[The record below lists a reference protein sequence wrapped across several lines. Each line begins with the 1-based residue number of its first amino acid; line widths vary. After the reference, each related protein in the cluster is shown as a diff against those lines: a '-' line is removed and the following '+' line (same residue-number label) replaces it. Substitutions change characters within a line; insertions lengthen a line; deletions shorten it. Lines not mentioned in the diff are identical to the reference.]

1 MKKVKTSAIPY
12 TGYNYQ
18 TYQGMSWLLDW
29 LANPSRFLKMRFEC
43 NDKDLAP
50 QGLEDIVAW
59 RSDGKLDYAQVK
71 FTPNNDDQKLSWDWL
86 LKLPSTRRPRSLMM
100 KWVDALSS
108 VDPANVGRARLIT
121 NREPDEEFGRCLE
134 GAKVDFDTL
143 SADRQRE
150 VVSQLGDE
158 SAARR
163 IFGALEIEHSNTG
176 YLALPRVMMGELV
189 KLGYDETSFHRLFH
203 ESTQWATH
211 DNLPAPNGDITLD
224 VVRSV
229 LSTLRPEPISQE
241 FEVPTGYRPPDTT
254 FHSDLLEKLSKS
266 DSDKNLHV
274 LWGAPGR
281 GKSTYLSYLTHTLD
295 EKAIPVIRHHYF
307 LSTTDRSTDRMRLYA
322 VANSL
327 LAQIARLRDSDHA
340 STRHEE
346 LRREITECAEE
357 FRKIG
362 VPLVIIIDGLDH
374 VWRREKDMRPL
385 NELFEQLIPVPA
397 NSHLII
403 GTQPVVDEQLPS
415 RLLAWLARDKWSELP
430 PMSVESI
437 LAYVVSLVRS
447 RRWMRNK
454 NIRQSEELRA
464 CSVALHLRTGGHP
477 LHLIFSIED
486 LLRRSNPPREYLI
499 QNLPAC
505 PDNDIRK
512 YYEELWLKLS
522 RPQQDSLHLICE
534 LPFYWPVDAFAEISN
549 NHAVVSTDGIT
560 HLLFECAVGYRPFH
574 ESLAVFV
581 TGKTKHNERIASLLP
596 KVEEWLASSAPAV
609 IGNSWLYSLR
619 AKRGDHAQLAQ
630 TLTREWV
637 LERLVEGYPAAT
649 IERLLREAEQYM
661 FDDGELAEACRL
673 RSIKH
678 RVNQGPQFQ
687 IDDMQLLHAMCW
699 AVSVD
704 ESLLDETIANAAL
717 LSPMRQGSLSR
728 ALSFNRDPRASKMAR
743 RAINRFQSEYRFK
756 NRQHSS
762 RADQDFQFLL
772 ERLAASG
779 ALRIEYFTEPSV
791 LDDEP
796 RERLLATLTGLVQAQ
811 DLSALFI
818 LHKHASTLGNAKLI
832 EQAILEVAVETGVKL
847 HAWSESRL
855 FWANSVAVLHLAL
868 TGRGSDDVFTR
879 DALPNAPTE
888 WKDNSQ
894 FEAGFG
900 SLLIHSFFS
909 SLALHFLSSATV
921 CILPPLNSHGNPELL
936 MFQSAMERAGET
948 AAILLK
954 SQGRVDY
961 EFIFE
966 QTKHVPILSGHDYE
980 SMDRYQGVK
989 RALHQ
994 IAIRL
999 QVFCM
1004 AQNATGLISPQSI
1017 ARAKECKHFSVAR
1030 LMADAA
1036 DVHIRLLQ
1044 PELLGDL
1051 VTSELS
1057 NVQAANR
1064 EIGETIE
1071 SLMELAQL
1079 CLIQR
1084 SRDDV
1089 RRICHSIW
1097 ELVLGY
1103 GKHKDTSIL
1112 ELLNAIEHMAFA
1124 DKEFAT
1130 EQLLSVSGVIEKVTT
1145 FTDGDETHNVHRYVA
1160 EALREGSPPFLAKK
1174 YSYHLE
1180 RGEWYEAQETIRE
1193 ALKNINH
1200 ESPFTAA
1207 LARTGLTE
1215 NEMPKSWRAS
1225 ESGDAAHSIYLAS
1238 LDFLGLDVTI
1248 EKPDTYASP
1257 ESKQFEADFKQY
1269 RPSDFAKLLRD
1280 MRDSGHYF
1288 ERESLR
1294 SWYQYWTQA
1303 DHSNLVKSLHK
1314 YLDQDNDCDAEVRY
1328 VLDQLFDSTLS
1339 LFGRD
1344 RAFYIAV
1351 LAQVENGGWSSWG
1364 MSESRDASRAR
1375 LRKVAEIYPERALEF
1390 VAESCTRPNKM
1401 FGKIV
1406 EPSYTIPGVNLIY
1419 FLVQAKQV
1427 DLAKSYLVS
1436 MVGSLRDETQMFSL
1450 PRPAWSL
1457 AQPLSDA
1464 ELPLQLLIARLKS
1477 GVATT
1482 RLWAMQELIGLLQ
1495 SEDTR
1500 SIVESVL
1507 QAHIRLIRLD
1517 TELIEV
1523 LGLLW
1528 VARIEGLEFSRIL
1541 DVGEIVSTL
1550 SVELCDML
1558 ELTYSRRP
1566 VLLAPQGYRAGR
1578 DFFKVDGLPERIGLD
1593 LGRLQDA
1600 IRFPA
1605 VSQAS
1610 FEAERLVDTV
1620 RYDSSVRFFFG
1631 AERGQMNG
1639 ALLTNAT
1646 QIARTAYLR
1655 SISVAREFTGFSV
1668 ERVLDW
1674 SSSAIPFSPL
1684 FMGVRSV
1691 RPNFWLALREL
1702 ILRNELFVSDEVFGK
1717 FIDSIGGDD
1726 KVLGALKVP
1735 IYRSENEF
1743 VLLEIRLCA
1752 YQANMNFEEVL
1763 AELPA
1768 DDELSQLLRPSLLG
1782 DEGLYC
1788 CEHSSKVMEKDRAR
1802 MLAVSFMV
1810 IPHAYLHLELFQRGV
1825 YLPISYESE
1834 EEFFVVPEDFGLSV
1848 ISAHGHVGDI
1858 SYWNTEW
1865 SPTYPSTKGPGC
1877 GTLLTIQRDALHSL
1891 VRPGELFGYRCTLA
1905 RYRRDYS
1912 YSEFEES
1919 SRDEYFFSFV

>member
-1 MKKVKTSAIPY
+1 MNKVKTSAIPY

-29 LANPSRFLKMRFEC
+29 LANPSRFLKLRFEC
-43 NDKDLAP
+43 NDKNLAP
-50 QGLEDIVAW
+50 QGLDDIVAW

-71 FTPNNDDQKLSWDWL
+71 FTPNKEEYKLSWDWL
-86 LKLPSTRRPRSLMM
+86 LELPSTKKPRSLMI
-100 KWVDALSS
+100 KWGDALNS
-108 VDPANVGRARLIT
+108 VDPANVGQVRLIT
-121 NREPDEEFGRCLE
+121 NREPDEEFGRCLD

-143 SADRQRE
+143 LPERQRE

-158 SAARR
+158 LAARR
-163 IFGALEIEHSNTG
+163 IFSVLEIEHSNTS
-176 YLALPRVMMGELV
+176 YLALPRVMEGELV
-189 KLGYDETSFHRLFH
+189 RLGYDETSFHRLFH
-203 ESTQWATH
+203 ESTLWATH

-241 FEVPTGYRPPDTT
+241 FEVPTGYRPPDAT

-266 DSDKNLHV
+266 DSDENLHV

-281 GKSTYLSYLTHTLD
+281 GKSTYLSYLTHALD

-327 LAQIARLRDSDHA
+327 LAQIARLRDSGHA

-357 FRKIG
+357 FRKLG

-374 VWRREKDMRPL
+374 VWRREKDVRPL
-385 NELFEQLIPVPA
+385 NELFEQLVPVPT
-397 NSHLII
+397 NTHLII
-403 GTQPVVDEQLPS
+403 GTQPVGDEQLPS
-415 RLLAWLARDKWSELP
+415 RLLASLARDKWSELP

-447 RRWMRNK
+447 RRWMRSK

-477 LHLIFSIED
+477 LHLIFSVED
-486 LLRRSNPPREYLI
+486 LLRKSNPPRDYLI
-499 QNLPAC
+499 PNLPAC

-534 LPFYWPVDAFAEISN
+534 LPFYWPVDAFVEISN
-549 NHAVVSTDGIT
+549 NHVVVSTDGIA

-596 KVEEWLASSAPAV
+596 QVEEWLASSAPAV
-609 IGNSWLYSLR
+609 VRNSWLYSLR

-661 FDDGELAEACRL
+661 FNDGELAEAYRL

-687 IDDMQLLHAMCW
+687 INDMQLLRAMCW

-728 ALSFNRDPRASKMAR
+728 ALSFNEDPRASKMAR

-756 NRQHSS
+756 NGQHSS
-762 RADQDFQFLL
+762 QADQDFQFLI

-791 LDDEP
+791 LDNEP
-796 RERLLATLTGLVQAQ
+796 RERLSATLRGLVQAK

-818 LHKHASTLGNAKLI
+818 LHKHASKLGNAELI
-832 EQAILEVAVETGVKL
+832 EQAILEVAVETGANL

-855 FWANSVAVLHLAL
+855 FWANSLAVLHLAL
-868 TGRGSDDVFTR
+868 TGRDSDAVFTR
-879 DALPNAPTE
+879 DALPNAPIE
-888 WKDNSQ
+888 WKDNAQ
-894 FEAGFG
+894 FDAGFG

-909 SLALHFLSSATV
+909 SLALHFLPSASV
-921 CILPPLNSHGNPELL
+921 CILPPSNLHGNPQLL
-936 MFQSAMERAGET
+936 KFQSAMERAGEA

-954 SQGRVDY
+954 SQGRLDY
-961 EFIFE
+961 EFVFE
-966 QTKHVPILSGHDYE
+966 QTKHVPILSGRDYE
-980 SMDRYQGVK
+980 SVERYQGVK

-1004 AQNATGLISPQSI
+1004 AQGATGLISPQSI
-1017 ARAKECKHFSVAR
+1017 ARAKECKHFSVGR
-1030 LMADAA
+1030 LMADVA
-1036 DVHIRLLQ
+1036 DIHIQLLQ
-1044 PELLGDL
+1044 PELLKEL
-1051 VTSELS
+1051 VASEIAG
-1057 NVQAANR
+1057 VKAANQ

-1071 SLMELAQL
+1071 ALMELAQL
-1079 CLIQR
+1079 CLLQR
-1084 SRDDV
+1084 SRGDV
-1089 RRICHSIW
+1089 REICQKIW

-1112 ELLNAIEHMAFA
+1112 ELLNAIEHMALA

-1130 EQLLSVSGVIEKVTT
+1130 EQVLSVAGVIEKVTT
-1145 FTDGDETHNVHRYVA
+1145 FTDGDETNSVHRYAA
-1160 EALREGSPPFLAKK
+1160 EALREASPPFLAKK

-1207 LARTGLTE
+1207 LACTGLTE

-1225 ESGDAAHSIYLAS
+1225 EGGEAVHPIYQAS
-1238 LDFLGLDVTI
+1238 LDFLGIDVTI
-1248 EKPDTYASP
+1248 EKPDTYTSP
-1257 ESKQFEADFKQY
+1257 ESKPFEADFKKY
-1269 RPSDFAKLLRD
+1269 RPSDFENLLRD

-1294 SWYQYWTQA
+1294 SWYQYWAQA
-1303 DHSNLVKSLHK
+1303 DHSNLVNSLHK
-1314 YLDQDNDCDAEVRY
+1314 YLGQDNDYDAEVRY

-1344 RAFYIAV
+1344 RAFHIVV

-1364 MSESRDASRAR
+1364 MTESRDASRAR
-1375 LRKVAEIYPERALEF
+1375 LRKVAEMYPERALEF
-1390 VAESCTRPNKM
+1390 VAESCTRQDKM
-1401 FGKIV
+1401 FREMV

-1419 FLVQAKQV
+1419 FLVHAKHV
-1427 DLAKSYLVS
+1427 DLAKSYLAR
-1436 MVGSLRDETQMFSL
+1436 MVASLKDETKMFSL
-1450 PRPAWSL
+1450 PRPEWSL
-1457 AQPLSDA
+1457 ALPPSDA

-1477 GVATT
+1477 GVGTV
-1482 RLWAMQELIGLLQ
+1482 RLWAIKELAKLLL
-1495 SEDTR
+1495 SGETR
-1500 SIVESVL
+1500 SIVETEL
-1507 QAHIRLIRLD
+1507 HTHLKTIKLD
-1517 TELIEV
+1517 TEFIEV
-1523 LGLLW
+1523 LGLLRL
-1528 VARIEGLEFSRIL
+1528 ASDEGFEFSREFSVG
-1541 DVGEIVSTL
+1541 DVGSTL
-1550 SVELCDML
+1550 GEKWCEML
-1558 ELTYSRRP
+1558 EVHYVRRP
-1566 VLLAPQGYRAGR
+1566 ILIAPQGFRASR
-1578 DFFKVDGLPERIGLD
+1578 DFFRVDGLPGMIFDD
-1593 LGRLQDA
+1593 LKRLQDS
-1600 IRFPA
+1600 IPFS
-1605 VSQAS
+1605 VIQQAN
-1610 FEAERLVDTV
+1610 FEAMRLAEVV
-1620 RYDSSVRFFFG
+1620 QYDSSARFFIG
-1631 AERGQMNG
+1631 AERGQMSG
-1639 ALLTNAT
+1639 SMLTNAT

-1655 SISVAREFTGFSV
+1655 AIAVACQVGGFPDAKS
-1668 ERVLDW
+1668 LDW
-1674 SSSAIPFSPL
+1674 SDCAIPLAPL
-1684 FMGVRSV
+1684 FMGIASR
-1691 RPNFWLALREL
+1691 RPEFWSTVLNMFSQNGALAPSKIFDQVLALA
-1702 ILRNELFVSDEVFGK
+1702 SAAHQ
-1717 FIDSIGGDD
+1717 
-1726 KVLGALKVP
+1726 VLGALNAP
-1735 IYRSENEF
+1735 IHLSENEF
-1743 VLLEIRLCA
+1743 VLIEITLCA
-1752 YQANMNFEEVL
+1752 HQPEMDVDEVL
-1763 AELPA
+1763 AYLPP
-1768 DDELSQLLRPSLLG
+1768 DSEFSQLLIANLVT
-1782 DEGLYC
+1782 DEGFYRCDRRPKAALGA
-1788 CEHSSKVMEKDRAR
+1788 RAR
-1802 MLAVSFMV
+1802 RLAASCMV
-1810 IPHAYLHLELFQRGV
+1810 IPHAYLHREVFQRGV
-1825 YLPISYESE
+1825 YLPVSYAEE
-1834 EEFFVVPEDFGLSV
+1834 EEFFVIPEDGGLSI
-1848 ISAHGHVGDI
+1848 ISADGHLGDL

-1865 SPTYPSTKGPGC
+1865 SAAYWSLKGPGC
-1877 GTLLTIQRDALHSL
+1877 GTVLTLQRDALDSL
-1891 VRPGELFGYRCTLA
+1891 VRHGELLGHHFTLK
-1905 RYRRDYS
+1905 RYRREYS

-1919 SRDEYFFSFV
+1919 SRDEHFLKLI